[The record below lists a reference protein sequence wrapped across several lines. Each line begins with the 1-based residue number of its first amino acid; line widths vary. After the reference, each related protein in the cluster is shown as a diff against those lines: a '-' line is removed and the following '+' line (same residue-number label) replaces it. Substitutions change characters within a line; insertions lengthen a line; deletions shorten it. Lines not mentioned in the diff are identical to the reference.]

1 LLVYSYGQKYHHH
14 QLSLTVLVIFYDK
27 IIEFHPLVLFTSTII
42 PSYVYTYIKIDFL
55 KKLIIGEENLLRL
68 KKFENIKDLI
78 EFISPYYPEVI
89 IKEYTIV
96 EIEQALFHVYIKLIG
111 RILSFSPE
119 NMRIF
124 LRALLLKF
132 EISNIKQIILGSIIG
147 MLKTQ
152 KSKRINFLV
161 EEYLEHSNFI
171 NDLLEISNLDEIQL
185 FMKRTRYNKIIREG
199 LLYFK
204 NTKEIFV
211 LEAFL
216 DKFYYENLLLTKPIY
231 NKKEAT
237 MISLFS
243 DYSTEVYN
251 LRMISRAIINNFDK
265 NLVAQLLIN
274 EFVFLD
280 SNKINTLLNTNN
292 IDDFISNLENFL
304 RSSKELKELFIPI
317 ILNKNHLRWSFEGL
331 YQNYFFKK
339 FQLIIDDFDYATI
352 YKILELI
359 IKKEREI
366 KFYIMPNVIRLIH
379 DKYERLKLSDE
390 NF

>member
-1 LLVYSYGQKYHHH
+1 M
-14 QLSLTVLVIFYDK
+14 
-27 IIEFHPLVLFTSTII
+27 LFTSTII

-96 EIEQALFHVYIKLIG
+96 EIEQALFHIYIKLIG

-147 MLKTQ
+147 MPKTQ

-237 MISLFS
+237 MISLFN
-243 DYSTEVYN
+243 DYSAEVYN

-274 EFVFLD
+274 EYVFLD

-292 IDDFISNLENFL
+292 IDDFTSNLENFL

-317 ILNKNHLRWSFEGL
+317 ILNKNHLRWSFEGI

-339 FQLIIDDFDYATI
+339 FQLIIDDFDYSTI

-379 DKYERLKLSDE
+379 EKYERLKLSDE